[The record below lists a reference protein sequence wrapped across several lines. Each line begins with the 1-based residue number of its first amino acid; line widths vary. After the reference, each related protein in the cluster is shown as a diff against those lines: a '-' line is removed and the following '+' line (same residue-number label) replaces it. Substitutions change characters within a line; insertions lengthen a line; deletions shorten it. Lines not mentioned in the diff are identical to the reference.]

1 MALSTRGFLAAIN
14 HLLAPATWARER
26 LTPHAGRS
34 ARLRAEP
41 LECVFTIAPD
51 GFLVEADAETEA
63 AVTLSIPLSAV
74 PHFLG
79 GDHNKAMNAV
89 RIEGNADF
97 ADALGFVFRNL
108 HWDAEEDLS
117 RVCGDI
123 VAHRLVM
130 AAHGLKDAQ
139 QRAWNALT
147 GNLAEYLT
155 EEQQTLVTRT
165 SLEAHADR
173 LRQVRDD
180 IARLGKRLDRLS
192 APVRR

>member
-1 MALSTRGFLAAIN
+1 MALSTRSFLTAIN
-14 HLLAPATWARER
+14 HLLAPAIWARER
-26 LTPHAGRS
+26 LMPHSGRS

-41 LECVFTIAPD
+41 IECVFTIAPD
-51 GFLVEADAETEA
+51 GFLVEADGSAEP

-74 PHFLG
+74 PNFVT

-108 HWDAEEDLS
+108 RWDAEEDLS
-117 RVCGDI
+117 RVFGDI

-130 AAHGLKDAQ
+130 GAHGLRNAQ
-139 QRAWNALT
+139 QQAWAALT
-147 GNLAEYLT
+147 GNVAEYLT
-155 EEQQTLVTRT
+155 EEQQTLVTRA
-165 SLEAHADR
+165 SLDAHADR
-173 LRQVRDD
+173 LRQLRDD

-192 APVRR
+192 ASARR